1 MIDSHFEWQ
10 VSSLSTE
17 ESVLIDKIQQELNI
31 SPILIKILFQRG
43 LKTTAQIHEFLNPSP
58 EGINNP
64 FLLNDMELTIERI
77 NDALFNGEKITIYG
91 DYDTDGITS
100 TALLYEALISLDA
113 NVDFYIP
120 NRFNDG
126 YGPNKDV
133 YARLIEQGTQ
143 LIITVDNGVAGH
155 EAIEYANE
163 HGVDVI
169 ITDHHELPVELPN
182 AYAIV
187 HPQHPEGNYPFKQL
201 SGVGVAF
208 KVVTALLDEIPE
220 EMLDL
225 VALGEI
231 ADLVPLIDEN
241 RILVSLG
248 LAVLSETMRPGLRA
262 LMEIANVNSLTLT
275 STDVAF
281 SITPRLNAIGRL
293 QSANLGVQLL
303 VTQDINEAQELAKE
317 VDDLNTERKQ
327 IVADILLEA
336 KAQLATMDL
345 TKYKTVVL
353 AGNGWHEGVLGI
365 VASQVVEITQRP
377 TIILRNENEVLK
389 GSARSVDNF
398 NLYEALV
405 PHAELFIAFGGHA
418 GAAGLSLPASNLE
431 ALQTAFNLE
440 AENQNLQV
448 DSKSKL
454 LIDGKLPI
462 NEITDHLY
470 TTLQKLEPFGNG
482 NPQPI
487 FEVVGDVANIKQ
499 IGADKNHLKFNLAEN
514 DVNLPVL
521 AFGYGELGNGLLVEK
536 STLGIVGTL
545 SQNTWQG
552 QVTIQLMVKDLHQNG
567 LAIIDQ
573 RTNKLRPDIFKFTGQ
588 YVFFNTKVKDQL
600 TKYLTPESTVVD
612 VSKNEAFNA
621 DAPTIL
627 VDLPKSIDDLA
638 FLKEYQFKEIRV
650 IFYTAKHIYLEKIP
664 TKNDFGTFYKYCL
677 GHANIPIR
685 AELEKLA
692 KYLRLSKNQLSLMI
706 SVFFELGFVKIE
718 NGVLNALPNPLHADL
733 TSAPSYQAWLNKQAI
748 EKSLIYSKTSELT
761 IMLEQLSMDA

>member
-398 NLYEALV
+398 NLYEALA

-621 DAPTIL
+621 DTPTIL

>member
-281 SITPRLNAIGRL
+281 SLTPRLNAIGRL

-398 NLYEALV
+398 NLYEALA

-431 ALQTAFNLE
+431 ALQTVFNLE

-621 DAPTIL
+621 DTPTIL